1 MGLNK
6 YFTQID
12 LRNGFNQILLDG
24 DCKKYTSFFLLW
36 KQWQYN
42 RVPFGMTPGPKI
54 LQRCIS
60 DILDGIENCLHR
72 RHSIVFEV
80 KRRASKAR
88 FKCIKKTLKDR

>member
-1 MGLNK
+1 
-6 YFTQID
+6 
-12 LRNGFNQILLDG
+12 
-24 DCKKYTSFFLLW
+24 
-36 KQWQYN
+36 
-42 RVPFGMTPGPKI
+42 MTPGPKI